1 MKDFVFHN
9 PTKIV
14 FGRGKASVIGDEL
27 SLDGHKK
34 VLMIY
39 GGGSIKRNGTY
50 QTVVESFKRNNIEH
64 FEISGVKPNPILSK
78 VKEAISFG
86 REKAVTAVV
95 PVGGGSVYDSA
106 KAIAAGIATDNDIW
120 EAFLGKWKVKS
131 ALPIYGILTISAT
144 GSEMNG
150 NAVITD
156 EKTSEKRSISASV
169 IYPRVS
175 IIDPEIQFTL
185 PKNQTVNGAVDAISH
200 VCEYFFNGYSESF
213 IQDHIAASII
223 RTIISST
230 EVLIDEPQNYEAR
243 AQFAWAAT
251 LALNGINAAGRGSGD
266 WASHQIEHSLSGLY
280 DIPHG
285 VGLSIIMPAWMQYVL
300 DTEPSSMTPRFDLFA
315 KLVFDSAEK
324 NSMTNAHNAIQK
336 LKNWFKNIGQPVS
349 LTEVGLSEKH
359 IPQILDNIERIGLPT
374 GKAKKLYRD
383 DVEKILKLAI

>member
-14 FGRGKASVIGDEL
+14 FGRGKASVIGNEL

-78 VKEAISFG
+78 V
-86 REKAVTAVV
+86 
-95 PVGGGSVYDSA
+95 
-106 KAIAAGIATDNDIW
+106 TDNDIW

-230 EVLIDEPQNYEAR
+230 EILIDEPQNYEAR

-315 KLVFDSAEK
+315 KLVFDSVEK

-336 LKNWFKNIGQPVS
+336 LKSWFKNIGQPVS